1 MFPCRPPGRVF
12 RMSDLPIA
20 PPALDSAGPSVKP
33 PVQRGADVGVSCGL
47 VLLELIALAVIV
59 VLWPFFDHFDLDPAT
74 SVESHSLWRYLP
86 ALGAVGVLAFV
97 AAVIASRARATVTAV
112 TQGVMAVLVVFAF
125 FAGAALQ
132 SHQDEKERPVP
143 APTGPVG
150 CRSGGDNTECARYG
164 G

>member
-1 MFPCRPPGRVF
+1 
-12 RMSDLPIA
+12 MSDLPIA
-20 PPALDSAGPSVKP
+20 PPAFDSSDPSVKP
-33 PVQRGADVGVSCGL
+33 PVERGADVGVSCGL

-59 VLWPFFDHFDLDPAT
+59 VLWPFLDHFNLDPAT
-74 SVESHSLWRYLP
+74 NVEPRSLWRYLP
-86 ALGAVGVLAFV
+86 ALGAVGVLAFA

-112 TQGVMAVLVVFAF
+112 SQGAMAVLIAFAF

-150 CRSGGDNTECARYG
+150 CRSGGDNSECARYG